1 MHPSGA
7 QQRKRVVCRVSLGH
21 GPGTEQDVGAEG
33 WGLLQ
38 GRGSGSRGLR
48 CGDQGQGW
56 SPDCPPRTQ
65 QNSPA
70 THPCSLLLTLPSRAS
85 STETSRKKKYTWS
98 PCSKAWMK
106 CGSEEG

>member
-1 MHPSGA
+1 M
-7 QQRKRVVCRVSLGH
+7 VCRVSLGH

-38 GRGSGSRGLR
+38 GGGSGSRGLR

-65 QNSPA
+65 LPRYPPLLPA
-70 THPCSLLLTLPSRAS
+70 PYPPQPRILHRDF
-85 STETSRKKKYTWS
+85 
-98 PCSKAWMK
+98 
-106 CGSEEG
+106 SEEEVHVVAMLEGVDEVRL